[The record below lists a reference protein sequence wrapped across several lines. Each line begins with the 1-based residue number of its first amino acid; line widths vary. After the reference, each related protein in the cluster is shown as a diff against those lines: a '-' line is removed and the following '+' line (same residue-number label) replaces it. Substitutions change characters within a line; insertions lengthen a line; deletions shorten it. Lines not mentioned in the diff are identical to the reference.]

1 MSDDLGMEERRL
13 HPRANVCASAVVL
26 VRHNRGVM
34 MSVDRLSISG
44 ASLVGPLTV
53 DRGEHM
59 QILFEIDGHPVDIT
73 GEVVRVEARGLMVD
87 HVVVRFVDLAEH
99 TRDLIQDLVTRTLER
114 EDHALARTRRS
125 AGR

>member
-1 MSDDLGMEERRL
+1 MGEDRQMEERRL

-53 DRGEHM
+53 DRGECM
-59 QILFEIDGHPVDIT
+59 QVMFEIDGHPVEIT
-73 GEVVRVEARGLMVD
+73 AEVVRVEARGLMVD
-87 HVVVRFVDLAEH
+87 HVVVRFVDISEH
-99 TRDLIQDLVTRTLER
+99 ARELIHELVTKTLER
-114 EDHALARTRRS
+114 EDHAKTRRS
-125 AGR
+125 AWR